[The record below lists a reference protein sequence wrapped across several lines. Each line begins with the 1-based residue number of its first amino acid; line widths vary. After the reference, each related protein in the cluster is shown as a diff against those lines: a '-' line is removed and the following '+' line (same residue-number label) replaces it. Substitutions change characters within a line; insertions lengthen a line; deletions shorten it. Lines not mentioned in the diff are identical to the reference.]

1 MPRELFVARNNELKD
16 KLEVSADAGVT
27 YSAVD
32 LTAASNVILQI
43 YDKAGTAIIEVT
55 GKASFTLDA
64 LGNAKWQPGASDVTA
79 SHLGIHHV
87 RWIVVTANEPEGVIF
102 EAESDV
108 EIKR

>member
-1 MPRELFVARNNELKD
+1 MPRTLFVGKNNELKD
-16 KLEVSADAGVT
+16 KLEVSADGGAT

-32 LTAASNVILQI
+32 LTASANVILQI
-43 YDKAGTAIIEVT
+43 YDKAGTT
-55 GKASFTLDA
+55 DA
-64 LGNAKWQPGASDVTA
+64 LGNAKWQPGATDITA

-102 EAESDV
+102 EADEDV